1 MEAQLYYEH
10 IAELANEKGVTIS
23 VLTISGAECRILEL
37 GQVADKTNGEVT
49 HGTD

>member
-10 IAELANEKGVTIS
+10 IAELANKNGVTIS

-37 GQVADKTNGEVT
+37 GQVADKTNGEVMR
-49 HGTD
+49 G